1 MIGLRRANSM
11 AAVMLAATRAA
22 ERGDEQHGR
31 GLTLLATIS
40 ATAPFV
46 GVFGTLYWFLTLFQ
60 GWGGEKYAIYRYL
73 KLGISHSLWFTAAG
87 LLIGVVS
94 YIGYRHLRERRE
106 EMRDEMRAAVIEL
119 VTTLRVSF
127 ADRFS
132 AERANPYR
140 ESRFASAERAM
151 DRSARSVSQRLRRR
165 IPKLTS
171 IAATAPMMGTLAVV
185 IGFTNSFKGI
195 GEGKYTAVSEF
206 TGGFAEA
213 FVPMAF
219 ALILAIVA
227 TWSRNNL
234 LNTSADMEAEVRVIS
249 NELLNTLA
257 LTRRNSART

>member
-1 MIGLRRANSM
+1 MIDLTRANSL
-11 AAVMLAATRAA
+11 AAVMLAATRPA
-22 ERGDEQHGR
+22 ERSDEQHGR
-31 GLTLLATIS
+31 GLRLLATIS
-40 ATAPFV
+40 ATAPFL

-60 GWGGEKYAIYRYL
+60 GWSGEKYAIYQYL
-73 KLGISHSLWFTAAG
+73 ELGISHSLWFAAAG

-94 YIGYRHLRERRE
+94 YIGYRYLRERRE

-119 VTTLRVSF
+119 VTTLQACF

-151 DRSARSVSQRLRRR
+151 ERSARNLSQRLRRR

-185 IGFTNSFKGI
+185 AGFMSSFK
-195 GEGKYTAVSEF
+195 VSDF
-206 TGGFAEA
+206 IGGFAEA
-213 FVPMAF
+213 FVPMAL
-219 ALILAIVA
+219 ALIVAIVSS
-227 TWSRNNL
+227 WSRNYL
-234 LNTSADMEAEVRVIS
+234 LSTSADMEAEMRVVS

-257 LTRRNSART
+257 LMRRDSARGCA